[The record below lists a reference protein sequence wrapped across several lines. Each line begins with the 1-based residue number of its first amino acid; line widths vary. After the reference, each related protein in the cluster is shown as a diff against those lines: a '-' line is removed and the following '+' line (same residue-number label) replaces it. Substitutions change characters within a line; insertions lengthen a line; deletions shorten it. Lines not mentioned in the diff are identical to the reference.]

1 MIIIITIFSVI
12 LYYIGF
18 GKTLLDAFKIKP
30 ATRKPARKKRTH
42 KPLQAQQE
50 KQPAPPELSERELLE
65 LQARPVI
72 AAMGQNPD
80 TVTYMSEHLLRA
92 LINDYIKENK

>member
-12 LYYIGF
+12 LYYMGA
-18 GKTLLDAFKIKP
+18 GRWLLDVFKIKP
-30 ATRKPARKKRTH
+30 ATRKPARKRPKK
-42 KPLQAQQE
+42 KPLQAKQE

-72 AAMGQNPD
+72 AAMGQNPN

>member
-12 LYYIGF
+12 LYYMGA
-18 GKTLLDAFKIKP
+18 GRWLLDTFKIKP
-30 ATRKPARKKRTH
+30 ANRKPARKKRTR
-42 KPLQAQQE
+42 KPLQEKQE

-80 TVTYMSEHLLRA
+80 TVVHMSDHLLRA